1 MLPAESHWIHT
12 LKPSQFIN
20 EELRVGSFA
29 CFADLLLR
37 FQDLAE
43 LCAFLCLAKWLR
55 MPENTGDCA
64 NRARTLA
71 MKLCLFV
78 PAAKTA
84 LPLKLFR
91 LFGVPDGI

>member
-29 CFADLLLR
+29 GFADLLLR

-71 MKLCLFV
+71 MKLYLFV
-78 PAAKTA
+78 PAAKRHF
-84 LPLKLFR
+84 PLSSFR